1 MPDFSHDGHVY
12 YNPLEFAMA
21 HIGGTWKSPI
31 LYRLKKEKQ
40 RFSEL
45 KKSMAHISDRQL
57 AAALREL
64 EQHGLVSRK
73 VYAEVPPRTEY
84 ALTPLG
90 EQAIPVIETLR
101 QYGLDLM
108 KAAGIKSEFYFPKKK
123 QVAAR
128 RK

>member
-1 MPDFSHDGHVY
+1 MPDFTHDGHVY

-90 EQAIPVIETLR
+90 QQAIPVIETLR
-101 QYGLDLM
+101 LYGLDLM

-123 QVAAR
+123 TAAR